1 MADKETNKKYYQRN
15 KKLILYKKKLQRD
28 GQEIPKVE
36 KIVQDEH
43 ILIKAGDLVIG
54 KEMSLTEEKCLKN
67 DKNNKF

>member
-1 MADKETNKKYYQRN
+1 MGTRKSNREYYHRN
-15 KKLILYKKKLQRD
+15 RKFILYKKKLQRD

-54 KEMSLTEEKCLKN
+54 KEMSLTE
-67 DKNNKF
+67 DKSSQIE